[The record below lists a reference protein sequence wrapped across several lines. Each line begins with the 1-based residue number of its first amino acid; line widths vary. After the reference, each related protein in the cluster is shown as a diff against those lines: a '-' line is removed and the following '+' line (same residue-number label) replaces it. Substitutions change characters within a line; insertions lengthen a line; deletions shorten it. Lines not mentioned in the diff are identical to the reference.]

1 MTAGAVYSWLSANIT
16 YNINQ
21 PYLIFSD
28 RGSRQQERGATTN
41 CFIKAKTDIER
52 ENRLA
57 EWVQWNLNK
66 SFIRTQYHR
75 WNFCVYCEHILFY
88 GILWTLGKPTK
99 AYKAV
104 FSPLPPP
111 PQNNSSKEIKNELVC
126 IKRKSS
132 LSWRIIPVAVFLITA
147 VVAVVTSHPDTRHPV
162 DTGHGTP
169 QLEPQPSDT
178 TWWVS
183 DFTTET
189 EPMCHSLSTILS
201 QMYILAPAA

>member
-41 CFIKAKTDIER
+41 CFIKATTDIER

-75 WNFCVYCEHILFY
+75 WNWMDWVNRPRH
-88 GILWTLGKPTK
+88 TK
-99 AYKAV
+99 QFFNHPV

-147 VVAVVTSHPDTRHPV
+147 VVAVVTSHPDTRLPV

-178 TWWVS
+178 TWRVS
-183 DFTTET
+183 DFTTE
-189 EPMCHSLSTILS
+189 LS
-201 QMYILAPAA
+201 QWATALALYYLKCILLHQ

>member
-1 MTAGAVYSWLSANIT
+1 MSIANT
-16 YNINQ
+16 
-21 PYLIFSD
+21 
-28 RGSRQQERGATTN
+28 
-41 CFIKAKTDIER
+41 
-52 ENRLA
+52 
-57 EWVQWNLNK
+57 
-66 SFIRTQYHR
+66 
-75 WNFCVYCEHILFY
+75 FCSMEYY
-88 GILWTLGKPTK
+88 GLGKPTE

-104 FSPLPPP
+104 FNDPVFSLLPPP

-178 TWWVS
+178 TW
-183 DFTTET
+183 
-189 EPMCHSLSTILS
+189 
-201 QMYILAPAA
+201 

>member
-1 MTAGAVYSWLSANIT
+1 MELLCLLRTHSVLWNIMDCV
-16 YNINQ
+16 N
-21 PYLIFSD
+21 
-28 RGSRQQERGATTN
+28 RSR
-41 CFIKAKTDIER
+41 
-52 ENRLA
+52 
-57 EWVQWNLNK
+57 
-66 SFIRTQYHR
+66 H
-75 WNFCVYCEHILFY
+75 
-88 GILWTLGKPTK
+88 TK
-99 AYKAV
+99 QFFNHPV

-189 EPMCHSLSTILS
+189 EPMCHSLKCIFLHQQHNFNPSLQSSKKELEPQKSSKNVWSIGGFCD
-201 QMYILAPAA
+201 MHWY

>member
-1 MTAGAVYSWLSANIT
+1 MELLCLLRTHSVLWNIMD
-16 YNINQ
+16 
-21 PYLIFSD
+21 LV
-28 RGSRQQERGATTN
+28 
-41 CFIKAKTDIER
+41 
-52 ENRLA
+52 NRP
-57 EWVQWNLNK
+57 
-66 SFIRTQYHR
+66 RH
-75 WNFCVYCEHILFY
+75 
-88 GILWTLGKPTK
+88 TK
-99 AYKAV
+99 QFFNHPV

-178 TWWVS
+178 TLWVS

-189 EPMCHSLSTILS
+189 ESMCLSFSTTIS
-201 QMYILAPAA
+201 NVYSCTSSINVTPVCTVAKKN